1 MEEKRERRKVRH
13 KDKKT
18 ATFGF
23 LFLFFAAIGVIFSVV
38 GITRA
43 IGKFAVDNSE
53 SEKIERFLTPVVMF
67 DPAPFEDASQLDK
80 TLLLRTSLW
89 ATLLNTDTS
98 NYATDDLG
106 NLIVP
111 ASDVEV
117 YAAKLFGKS
126 VTLQHQTLKTN
137 SGGEQ
142 FAYDESIKSYHVPP
156 VGESNLPTPK
166 VIKITRSGDI
176 YQVTVGYVPPGS
188 SWGMFTDG
196 KKQEP
201 QPEKYK
207 LYELKKDGKEYQ
219 ILSLKDIKDSDL
231 PTTSSSVPSSS
242 SAAPVVSWDDTSSAE
257 PPSSSA
263 KDTTTSAGGTQP
275 EPSEQ
280 PAEQSEPAAE
290 EQPSEAPTE

>member
-38 GITRA
+38 GVTQA

-67 DPAPFEDASQLDK
+67 DPAPFEDAGQLDK

-89 ATLLNTDTS
+89 ATLLNTDTEK
-98 NYATDDLG
+98 YATDDLG

-111 ASDVEV
+111 ASDIEV

-126 VTLQHQTLKTN
+126 ITLEHQTLKTN

-142 FAYDESIKSYHVPP
+142 FVYDESIKSYHVPP

-166 VIKITRSGDI
+166 VIKIIRSGDI

-201 QPEKYK
+201 RPEKYK
-207 LYELKKDGKEYQ
+207 LYELKKSGKDYQ
-219 ILSLKDIKDSDL
+219 ILSLKDIEDSDL
-231 PTTSSSVPSSS
+231 PTTSSRPSPSS
-242 SAAPVVSWDDTSSAE
+242 SAAPTISWDDEVSSAL

-263 KDTTTSAGGTQP
+263 ES
-275 EPSEQ
+275 PSSPAESESTPEQ
-280 PAEQSEPAAE
+280 PADQSEPAAD
-290 EQPSEAPTE
+290 EQPAE